1 MTSLGFVGLGA
12 MGGGIARRLLDAGH
26 PVHGYN
32 RTREKATTLVE
43 AGLVLEATPREVAE
57 QAEIVF
63 SMVTNV
69 AALAAITDGPDG
81 ILAGLS
87 PGKLYVE
94 MSTVTPAASR
104 VLAARVSELGAQMVD
119 APVSGSI
126 ATLEQGRLS
135 VMVGGPE
142 DAFERLE
149 PVLLAIGP
157 SVKRIGDNGQAL
169 VMKIGINLSLHV
181 QMVAF
186 CEGLLLAEKEGIDR
200 EIAVEALLSSAIASP
215 MLKYRGPFV
224 LEQPAEPWFDVNMMQ
239 KDMLLAMDLGR
250 QLNVPVPT
258 TAVSNEFLT
267 AARAMGWEKLDFAVM
282 FDVLASMSGVQK

>member
-1 MTSLGFVGLGA
+1 
-12 MGGGIARRLLDAGH
+12 
-26 PVHGYN
+26 
-32 RTREKATTLVE
+32 
-43 AGLVLEATPREVAE
+43 
-57 QAEIVF
+57 
-63 SMVTNV
+63 
-69 AALAAITDGPDG
+69 
-81 ILAGLS
+81 
-87 PGKLYVE
+87 

-104 VLAARVSELGAQMVD
+104 ALAARVAELGAQMVD

-157 SVKRIGDNGQAL
+157 SVTRIGDNGQAL

-200 EIAVEALLSSAIASP
+200 EVAVAALLSSAIASP

-224 LEQPAEPWFDVNMMQ
+224 LEQPAEAWFDVNMMQ
-239 KDMLLAMDLGR
+239 KDMNLALELGR
-250 QLNVPVPT
+250 DLDVPLPT
-258 TAVSNEFLT
+258 TAVTNELLT
-267 AARAMGWEKLDFAVM
+267 AARGMGLEHRDFAVL
-282 FDVLASMSGVQK
+282 FDTLAAMAGVDTGLRR

>member
-1 MTSLGFVGLGA
+1 
-12 MGGGIARRLLDAGH
+12 
-26 PVHGYN
+26 
-32 RTREKATTLVE
+32 
-43 AGLVLEATPREVAE
+43 
-57 QAEIVF
+57 
-63 SMVTNV
+63 
-69 AALAAITDGPDG
+69 
-81 ILAGLS
+81 
-87 PGKLYVE
+87 

-239 KDMLLAMDLGR
+239 KDMNYALELGR
-250 QLNVPVPT
+250 ALDVPLPT
-258 TAVSNEFLT
+258 TAITNELLT
-267 AARAMGWEKLDFAVM
+267 AARAMGFEHQDFAVVYE
-282 FDVLASMSGVQK
+282 VLAAMSGLHQV